1 MLSTCEDSRN
11 DTGGRLSAHSGKA
24 AARRESSVPR
34 GPCWLGCAPWWPQ
47 GGGWPL
53 GPAGGL
59 GLGHTCPLSCLPSG
73 FAWRGHYHVLTHQ
86 ASRKAAVLT
95 FLSASSF
102 EGPGSLSPGQGWWT
116 FGGQYAGLCFKPL
129 HPPITRFTQE
139 GDPFLLFPI
148 PNPRPCPSDF
158 LRHILRGGGSH
169 PPCPLPLQSPFQP
182 RATRPTKPDG
192 LGQVY
197 GEVLSGDSLS
207 RGKKS
212 RDGPCHLLFEES

>member
-1 MLSTCEDSRN
+1 MTPEEGSARTAGKPQPGANRRFPAVPAGLVAPP
-11 DTGGRLSAHSGKA
+11 GGRRGEGGRSGPPA
-24 AARRESSVPR
+24 AWA
-34 GPCWLGCAPWWPQ
+34 GPHLPAQLPPQ
-47 GGGWPL
+47 RLCLAWPL
-53 GPAGGL
+53 P
-59 GLGHTCPLSCLPSG
+59 C
-73 FAWRGHYHVLTHQ
+73 THQ
-86 ASRKAAVLT
+86 ASQKAAVPT
-95 FLSASSF
+95 FLPASSF

-116 FGGQYAGLCFKPL
+116 FGGQYAGLCYKPL

-148 PNPRPCPSDF
+148 PNRRPCPSDF

-182 RATRPTKPDG
+182 RATRRTKPDG

-207 RGKKS
+207 RGKRS